1 MDRNDEIVAVTPA
14 LPGFEIYWIDEKK
27 FCPPEPVIAFVI
39 VKTVRKDDSFFLSTY
54 PLTHHSTAGDDTSS
68 QEYALRFPDGQFEFT
83 CGDIARNKEE
93 AEKLLKGVSLEVIRG
108 GKDGA

>member
-39 VKTVRKDDSFFLSTY
+39 VKTIRKDGSFFLSTY
-54 PLTHHSTAGDDTSS
+54 PLTHDSTVGDENS
-68 QEYALRFPDGQFEFT
+68 QEYALRCPSGQFDFSS
-83 CGDIARNKEE
+83 GIFVSSKEE
-93 AEKLLKGVSLEVIRG
+93 AEKLLKGISLEVIKG